1 MSVVFHERELLKQ
14 NPSAGPCLLVTPR
27 THPVRNSKLNQPDAD
42 PQIEYARQML
52 LLNPLE
58 EAEQILD
65 RRLRYKQPKTSKQ
78 QSSVEHHAD
87 LAQKEL
93 VSEQLDKLRAA
104 FWSLDD
110 RKLKQRLNAIDT
122 KPFPHLSII
131 HSKLKSVAECRD
143 QFQQLKAHPRCF
155 PEFYD
160 KFCKLVIAPPA
171 KAVALRMKYLEESR
185 RGLMS
190 PRFPKPKKYR
200 QLAHVIKKEF
210 PQLYELEKVWI
221 NQLLAKRN
229 RISTLD
235 NFYWAM
241 NKVVY
246 GITYLI
252 VMLTL
257 GFIIVYGLDFLTKL
271 LSYLD

>member
-1 MSVVFHERELLKQ
+1 M
-14 NPSAGPCLLVTPR
+14 
-27 THPVRNSKLNQPDAD
+27 NQPDAD
-42 PQIEYARQML
+42 HQLEYAREML

-58 EAEQILD
+58 EADQILH
-65 RRLRYKQPKTSKQ
+65 RRLRLIKPATSKQ
-78 QSSVEHHAD
+78 QFAD
-87 LAQKEL
+87 EPDSDLTQKER
-93 VSEQLDKLRAA
+93 VSEQLDKLRSS

-110 RKLKQRLNAIDT
+110 QKLQQRLKAIDT
-122 KPFPHLSII
+122 RPFPQLAIF
-131 HSKLKSVAECRD
+131 HSKLKSVAECRPL
-143 QFQQLKAHPRCF
+143 FQQLKAHPRCF

-171 KAVALRMKYLEESR
+171 KAVTLRMKFLEESR

-200 QLAHVIKKEF
+200 QLAQIIKKEF

-235 NFYWAM
+235 NFFWAV
-241 NKVVY
+241 NRVVY

-252 VMLTL
+252 VMLIL
-257 GFIIVYGLDFLTKL
+257 GFIIVYASDFLSML
-271 LSYLD
+271 LSFLG